1 MGYRACNTR
10 PMNQDSKNKFKQ
22 EKTNL
27 EIRDEATLPDIR
39 DEELDR
45 VSGGGNNSVWGT
57 AQPGN
62 GAATGG
68 GP

>member
-1 MGYRACNTR
+1 MR
-10 PMNQDSKNKFKQ
+10 KL

-27 EIRDEATLPDIR
+27 EIRDEATPPDIR

-57 AQPGN
+57 AQPG
-62 GAATGG
+62 
-68 GP
+68 GPSTSPGP

>member
-1 MGYRACNTR
+1 
-10 PMNQDSKNKFKQ
+10 MNEESKSKPKP
-22 EKTNL
+22 EKHKL
-27 EIRDEATLPDIR
+27 EIRDESGNSDIR

-57 AQPGN
+57 GQPGN
-62 GAATGG
+62 GSVTA

>member
-1 MGYRACNTR
+1 
-10 PMNQDSKNKFKQ
+10 MNQDTNNKTRQ
-22 EKTNL
+22 EKADL
-27 EIRDEATLPDIR
+27 EIRDDANIPDIR

-57 AQPGN
+57 ANPGN
-62 GAATGG
+62 PSTPA

>member
-1 MGYRACNTR
+1 
-10 PMNQDSKNKFKQ
+10 MNQDSKNKRKQ

-27 EIRDEATLPDIR
+27 EIRDDAKAPDIR

-57 AQPGN
+57 AQPN
-62 GAATGG
+62 PPTTSP

>member
-1 MGYRACNTR
+1 MGYRACNSR
-10 PMNQDSKNKFKQ
+10 PMNQESTNKRTQ
-22 EKTNL
+22 EKNSL
-27 EIRDEATLPDIR
+27 EVRDEAKAPDIR

-57 AQPGN
+57 AQPN
-62 GAATGG
+62 PPTTSP

>member
-1 MGYRACNTR
+1 
-10 PMNQDSKNKFKQ
+10 MNQDSKNMRKL

-27 EIRDEATLPDIR
+27 EIRDEATPPDIR

-57 AQPGN
+57 AQPG
-62 GAATGG
+62 
-68 GP
+68 GPSTSPGP